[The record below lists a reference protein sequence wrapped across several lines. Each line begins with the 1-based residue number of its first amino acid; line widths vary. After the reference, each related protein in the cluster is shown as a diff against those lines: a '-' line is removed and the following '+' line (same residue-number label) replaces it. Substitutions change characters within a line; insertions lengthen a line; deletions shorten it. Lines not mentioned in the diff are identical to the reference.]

1 MKICFVSDLHLFSQ
15 RSLAGQ
21 WMPLLHER
29 IRESSL
35 VVLGGDV
42 FDFKWSTHGSA
53 AATAEA
59 ASQWLQA
66 LMRMHPAHTFVMLLG
81 NHDDHPALRE
91 RLEILSG
98 ESPQLIVESYLFRVG
113 NTVFLHGDSANP
125 RCTEA
130 RLIRS
135 RSRIAHHR
143 TRGRAMNLLYDGAIR
158 LRLHRAGANLIFPKR
173 LVARRLLGYLGEVG
187 QGPES
192 GTEAVYFGHTHL
204 ALQDYL
210 YRGVRFHNCGAPM
223 RGLKFQVLLAET
235 GAMSP

>member
-15 RSLAGQ
+15 RSLAEQ

-42 FDFKWSTHGSA
+42 FDFKWSIHGSA
-53 AATAEA
+53 RATAEA
-59 ASQWLQA
+59 ATQWLQA
-66 LMRMHPAHTFVMLLG
+66 LMHTHPAHTFVMLLG

-91 RLEILSG
+91 RLEVLAG
-98 ESPQLIVESYLFRVG
+98 ESPQLVVETYLFRVA

-130 RLIRS
+130 KLIRS
-135 RSRIAHHR
+135 RSRTAHHR
-143 TRGRAMNLLYDGAIR
+143 TRGRAMNLLYGGAIR

-192 GTEAVYFGHTHL
+192 GTDTVYFGHTHL
-204 ALQDYL
+204 ALQDYV